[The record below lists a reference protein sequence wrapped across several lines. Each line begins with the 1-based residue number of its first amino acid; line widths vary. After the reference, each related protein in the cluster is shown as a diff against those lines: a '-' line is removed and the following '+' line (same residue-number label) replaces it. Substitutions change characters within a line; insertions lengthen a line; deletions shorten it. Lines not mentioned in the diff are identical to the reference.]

1 LKGLGRRQT
10 MSEFS
15 RNTANEEE
23 SYPIFENAVWWTVAI
38 GHETYEIKA
47 CDIDSVK
54 AMVPESGETDEAAQA
69 FITVSSEAKQEE
81 LNKRYKG
88 RDVVR
93 TIPFSALEFPVDF
106 ANMTEEQ
113 ELALEAVF
121 GE

>member
-1 LKGLGRRQT
+1 

-47 CDIDSVK
+47 CDINSVK
-54 AMVPESGETDEAAQA
+54 AMAPVSGETDETAQA
-69 FITVSSEAKQEE
+69 FIAVSSEAKQEE
-81 LNKRYKG
+81 LNKRYEG